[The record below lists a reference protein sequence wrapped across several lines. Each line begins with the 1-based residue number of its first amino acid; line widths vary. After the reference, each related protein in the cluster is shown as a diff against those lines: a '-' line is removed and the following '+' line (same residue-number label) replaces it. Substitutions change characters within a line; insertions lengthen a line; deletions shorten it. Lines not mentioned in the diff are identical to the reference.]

1 MPSTIKIGMLQ
12 DHHNARTTT
21 NYTQVLN
28 RCGSTRTTV
37 TNLDPAPTLRT
48 LDEQRR
54 EFAQRRGLAM
64 PLAGVVAWSIVGV
77 AGVFLPP
84 GPEAWVLFGA
94 TGAILYLGL
103 LFSRFTGENFL
114 DKQRPKNVFDGLFLR
129 TVAMAVLVYAIAIPF
144 FQADYTSL
152 PLSVGILSGLM
163 WLPFSWIIGH
173 WVGTFH
179 ALARTAL
186 VTAGW
191 YLFPTLRFVV
201 VPAVIVMIY
210 AVTIVVL
217 EARWRRMCH
226 AEPVAAASD

>member
-1 MPSTIKIGMLQ
+1 MTE
-12 DHHNARTTT
+12 
-21 NYTQVLN
+21 
-28 RCGSTRTTV
+28 
-37 TNLDPAPTLRT
+37 LDPASTLRT
-48 LDEQRR
+48 LDEQRC

-64 PLAGVVAWSIVGV
+64 PLAGIVAWSIVGV

-84 GPEAWVLFGA
+84 GLQVWVLFGA
-94 TGAILYLGL
+94 TGSILYLGL

-114 DKQRPKNVFDGLFLR
+114 DKRRPKNVFDGLFLR
-129 TVAMAVLVYAIAIPF
+129 TVAMAVLVYAIAVPF

-152 PLSVGILSGLM
+152 PLSVGVLSGLM

-210 AVTIVVL
+210 GVTIIVL
-217 EARWRRMCH
+217 EARWRRMRH
-226 AEPVAAASD
+226 ADPIAAAVPRNA